1 MQPADGTYILCE
13 ILFVCLLLGV
23 LLNARKSTLYEVNVW
38 SVRYPHKSLSP
49 EYGDQVC
56 ITKAKWT
63 VLEKVAVR
71 NDIGSDYLKKGLRFE
86 PFRLNWNRVAFI
98 IIYILLLF
106 TFVHKRAGPRC
117 FWIYSVRRGSTLK
130 IKERFLTMECLY
142 QWFPE

>member
-71 NDIGSDYLKKGLRFE
+71 NDIGSDYLKKTGK
-86 PFRLNWNRVAFI
+86 V
-98 IIYILLLF
+98 
-106 TFVHKRAGPRC
+106 
-117 FWIYSVRRGSTLK
+117 
-130 IKERFLTMECLY
+130 
-142 QWFPE
+142 